1 MSNFN
6 LAIYKLRQ
14 KQKEEE
20 RKRLL
25 KSQVS
30 KQYILLIL
38 LIVGAIIFNMYG
50 YIPDDLMEMTINTS
64 LISMIFTFIITK
76 LI

>member
-38 LIVGAIIFNMYG
+38 LIIGAITVNMYG
-50 YIPDDLMEMTINTS
+50 YIPDDLMGMTINTS
-64 LISMIFTFIITK
+64 LISMILTFIITK

>member
-20 RKRLL
+20 HKRLL

-38 LIVGAIIFNMYG
+38 LIVGAIILNMYG
-50 YIPDDLMEMTINTS
+50 YMPDDLMKMTINTS
-64 LISMIFTFIITK
+64 LISMILTFIITK

>member
-38 LIVGAIIFNMYG
+38 LIIGAITVNMYG
-50 YIPDDLMEMTINTS
+50 YIPDDLKEMTINTS

>member
-20 RKRLL
+20 RKQLL

-38 LIVGAIIFNMYG
+38 LIIGAITVNMYG
-50 YIPDDLMEMTINTS
+50 YIPDDLKKMTINTS